1 MNECE
6 AAVAKYYRDM
16 ANLEQ
21 RLKEQ
26 VDRRKKERAG
36 IIKPGSGRSTPSEV
50 QPTEEELANRGP
62 SKYTLEGRDLVNSMK
77 KSLWDISGA
86 GLSQVTFESK
96 KSTEIGV

>member
-62 SKYTLEGRDLVNSMK
+62 SKYTLEGRDLVNNMK

>member
-26 VDRRKKERAG
+26 MDRRKKERAG
-36 IIKPGSGRSTPSEV
+36 IIKPGSGKSSPSEV
-50 QPTEEELANRGP
+50 
-62 SKYTLEGRDLVNSMK
+62 
-77 KSLWDISGA
+77 
-86 GLSQVTFESK
+86 
-96 KSTEIGV
+96 

>member
-26 VDRRKKERAG
+26 MDRRKKERVG
-36 IIKPGSGRSTPSEV
+36 IIKPGSDKSTPSEV
-50 QPTEEELANRGP
+50 
-62 SKYTLEGRDLVNSMK
+62 
-77 KSLWDISGA
+77 
-86 GLSQVTFESK
+86 
-96 KSTEIGV
+96 